1 MANVTASLTAD
12 GSTAALQVTG
22 NFNLSLSGT
31 WDATV
36 TVQRSWN
43 KTDWFD
49 VDTFTSNYQGVG
61 YDAEEVYYRATVS
74 GYSSGTVAIRIST
87 NRRRY

>member
-1 MANVTASLTAD
+1 MANVSESLTAN
-12 GSTAALQVTG
+12 GSTEALQVTS

-31 WDATV
+31 WGATV

-61 YDAEEVYYRATVS
+61 YDAEEIYYRATVS
-74 GYSSGTVAIRIST
+74 NYSSGTVVIRIST
-87 NRRRY
+87 NRRRC

>member
-12 GSTAALQVTG
+12 GSTASLQVTG